1 MVIYV
6 IDKGDTI
13 YRLSREYDVP
23 MGKIIEDNQ
32 VPDVNR
38 LVIGSSL
45 VIVNEEGVPDE
56 YKMGSVL
63 VNGYCYPDV
72 DTEVLNTSLPSLTYL
87 GIFSY
92 QISPDGGLIQID
104 DERVIQAA
112 LDQHTES
119 RMVITNIGEEGQF
132 SNDLARTILD
142 SEELQGILLENCI
155 QIMENKDYT
164 GLDVDFEYLYPE
176 DREKYNRFLER
187 ARNRLN
193 PLGYTLSTAIAPK
206 LSGEQQGLLY
216 EAHDYSAHGRYADE
230 VIIMTYEWGFLYGPP
245 MAVAPLDRVRKV
257 IEYAVSEIPSEKI
270 LMGIPNYGY
279 DWTLPYEPG
288 SAARIIS
295 SPQAIEIAMEVGAQ
309 IQFDETA
316 ASPFFTYY
324 DEEKRQHIV
333 WFEDARSIYE
343 KLRLVEAYNLGGVSY
358 WTVNNKFNQNWVVLQ
373 GLYDVKKNM

>member
-13 YRLSREYDVP
+13 YELSREYNVP

-32 VPDVNR
+32 VPNVNR

-45 VIVNEEGVPDE
+45 VLVNEEGAAAE
-56 YKMGSVL
+56 SKIGGIA

-72 DTEVLNTSLPSLTYL
+72 DTEILNTSLPSLTYL
-87 GIFSY
+87 SVFSY
-92 QISPDGGLIQID
+92 QVLPDGSFIQID

-112 LDQHTES
+112 INQYTAP
-119 RMVITNIGEEGQF
+119 RMVITNISEGGHF
-132 SNDLARTILD
+132 SSDLARTILD
-142 SEELQGILLENCI
+142 SEQIQNVLLDNAI
-155 QIMENKDYT
+155 WTMETKGYT
-164 GLDVDFEYLYPE
+164 GLDVDFEYLYSE

-206 LSGEQQGLLY
+206 LSAEQKGLLY
-216 EAHDYSAHGRYADE
+216 EAHDYRAHGKFADE

-245 MAVAPLDRVRKV
+245 MAVAPLDQVRKV
-257 IEYAVSEIPSEKI
+257 IEYAVTEIPSEKI

-288 SAARIIS
+288 TAAKIITN
-295 SPQAIEIAMEVGAQ
+295 PQAIEIAMEVGAQ

-324 DEEKRQHIV
+324 DEDKREHIV

-343 KLRLVEAYNLGGVSY
+343 KLRLVEEYNLGGVSY

-373 GLYDVKKNM
+373 GLYDVEKDI